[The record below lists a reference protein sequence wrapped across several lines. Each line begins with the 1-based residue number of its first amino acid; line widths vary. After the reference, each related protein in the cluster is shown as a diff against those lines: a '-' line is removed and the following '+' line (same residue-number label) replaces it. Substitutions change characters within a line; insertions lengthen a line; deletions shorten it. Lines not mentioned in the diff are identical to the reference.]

1 MIQSV
6 QARQVTEAAYAI
18 SRDLGA
24 DRSGVVL
31 SVLSRAGADLA
42 VSWTLL
48 CPPAP
53 DNVSGPV
60 PLDPAVPGL
69 GRHRL
74 PLPIRAA

>member
-31 SVLSRAGADLA
+31 SVLS
-42 VSWTLL
+42 
-48 CPPAP
+48 
-53 DNVSGPV
+53 
-60 PLDPAVPGL
+60 
-69 GRHRL
+69 
-74 PLPIRAA
+74 